1 MIQFD
6 HRIVE
11 TALQM
16 AREEGAT
23 QARIALER
31 SIENSATVLDN
42 QLDKML
48 SSSGSTLFIQLYI
61 DGCYGSFST
70 NRLDPDA
77 LRTFIRNAAA
87 STRLMTRDECRR
99 LPDPSLCYHGPEVD
113 LQQYDPAVESLTP
126 ELRRERAMVAS
137 AEIYGQHPRLLSVE
151 TEWGDTVDYSYTAD
165 SQGFHGETLQT
176 THTINAT
183 VSIRGR
189 GDEKPEAWWY
199 ESGIRLDEAPCE
211 GCGRRALQRA
221 LDQLHP
227 RKLRSGRYNIVI
239 DNMSSA
245 KVVAPIIRAMS
256 GGSLQQRNSFL
267 LDALGKQIFSD
278 RLTLVD
284 DPFIPGL
291 SGSRLFDNDG
301 IATARREIISR
312 GVLNHYFISDY
323 YAAKMGVPVTIDG
336 PSVLRFMRNGESPEK
351 VLNLTAL
358 LQEVGKG
365 ILITDFN
372 GGNCNSATGDFSYGI
387 RGFLFEN
394 GVVTHPVREMNIT
407 GNMIDL
413 WQHLIT
419 AGDDPRRSSRWTI
432 PSLAFER
439 VNFSGI

>member
-1 MIQFD
+1 MIRFD
-6 HRIVE
+6 HSIVE

-16 AREEGAT
+16 AREAGAT

-42 QLDKML
+42 QLDKTL

-77 LRTFIRNAAA
+77 LRAFIRNAAA
-87 STRLMTRDECRR
+87 STRLMTRDACRH
-99 LPDPSLCYHGPEVD
+99 LPDPAICFHGPEID

-126 ELRRERAMVAS
+126 ESRRERALVAS
-137 AEIYGQHPRLLSVE
+137 AEIYGRDPRLLSVE

-199 ESGIRLDEAPCE
+199 ESGIRLDEAPAS

-239 DNMSSA
+239 DNMVSS
-245 KVVAPIIRAMS
+245 KVVAPIIRALS

-267 LDALGKQIFSD
+267 LDAIGKPVFSE

-284 DPFIPGL
+284 DPFLPGL
-291 SGSRLFDNDG
+291 PGSRLFDNDG
-301 IATARREIISR
+301 VATARREIISK
-312 GVLNHYFISDY
+312 GVVNHYFIPDY
-323 YAAKMGVPVTIDG
+323 YAAKMGVPTTIDG
-336 PSVLRFMRNGESPEK
+336 PSVLRFVRNGESPEK

-358 LQEVGKG
+358 LQEAGKG

-372 GGNCNSATGDFSYGI
+372 GGNCNAATGDFSYCI

-394 GVVTHPVREMNIT
+394 GEVVHPVKEMNIT

-413 WQHLIT
+413 WQHLIA
-419 AGDDPRRSSRWTI
+419 AGDDPRSSSRWTI
-432 PSLAFER
+432 PSLAFEG

>member
-1 MIQFD
+1 MMQFD
-6 HRIVE
+6 HSIVE

-16 AREEGAT
+16 AAEAGAT

-77 LRTFIRNAAA
+77 LRAFIRNAAA
-87 STRLMTRDECRR
+87 SSRLMTRDDCRR
-99 LPDPSLCYHGPEVD
+99 LPDPVLCYHGPAVD
-113 LQQYDPAVESLTP
+113 LQQYDPAVETLTP

-165 SQGFHGETLQT
+165 SQGFRGETLQT

-211 GCGRRALQRA
+211 GCGKKALQRA

-239 DNMSSA
+239 DNMVSS
-245 KVVAPIIRAMS
+245 KVVAPIIRAIS

-267 LDALGKQIFSD
+267 LDALGKKIFSE
-278 RLTLVD
+278 RLTLID
-284 DPFIPGL
+284 DPFLPGL

-301 IATARREIISR
+301 IATARREIISQ
-312 GVLNHYFISDY
+312 GVLNHYFIPDY

-336 PSVLRFMRNGESPEK
+336 PSVLRFARCGENTEK

-358 LQEVGKG
+358 LQEAGKG

-394 GVVTHPVREMNIT
+394 GAVVHPVREMNIT
-407 GNMIDL
+407 GNMLDL
-413 WQHLIT
+413 WQHLIA
-419 AGDDPRRSSRWTI
+419 AGDDPRNSSRWTI
-432 PSLAFER
+432 PSLAFEG
-439 VNFSGI
+439 VNFSGL

>member
-6 HRIVE
+6 HGIVE

-16 AREEGAT
+16 AREAGAT

-77 LRTFIRNAAA
+77 LRSFIRNAAD

-99 LPDPSLCYHGPEVD
+99 LPDPALCYHGPEVD
-113 LQQYDPAVESLTP
+113 LQQYDPAIESLTP

-137 AEIYGQHPRLLSVE
+137 AEIYGRDPRLLSVE

-211 GCGRRALQRA
+211 GCGKKALQRA

-239 DNMSSA
+239 DNMVSS
-245 KVVAPIIRAMS
+245 KVVAPIIRAIS

-267 LDALGKQIFSD
+267 LDALGKKLFSE
-278 RLTLVD
+278 RLTLID
-284 DPFIPGL
+284 DPFLPGL

-301 IATARREIISR
+301 IATARREIISQ
-312 GVLNHYFISDY
+312 GVLNHYFIPDY

-336 PSVLRFMRNGESPEK
+336 PSVLRFARCGENTEK

-358 LQEVGKG
+358 LQEAGKG

-394 GVVTHPVREMNIT
+394 GAVVHPVREMNIT
-407 GNMIDL
+407 GNMLDL
-413 WQHLIT
+413 WQHLIA
-419 AGDDPRRSSRWTI
+419 AGDDPRNSSRWTI
-432 PSLAFER
+432 PSLAFEG
-439 VNFSGI
+439 VNFSGL

>member
-1 MIQFD
+1 MIRFD
-6 HRIVE
+6 HGIVE

-77 LRTFIRNAAA
+77 LRAFIRNAAA

-99 LPDPSLCYHGPEVD
+99 LPDPAICFHGPETD
-113 LQQYDPAVESLTP
+113 LQQYDPAVETLTP
-126 ELRRERAMVAS
+126 ELRRERAMTAS
-137 AEIYGQHPRLLSVE
+137 EEICGRHPRLLSVE
-151 TEWGDTVDYSYTAD
+151 TEWGDTIDYSYTAD

-176 THTINAT
+176 THTINAN

-221 LDQLHP
+221 LDQLNP
-227 RKLRSGRYNIVI
+227 RRLRSGRYNIVI
-239 DNMSSA
+239 DNMVSS
-245 KVVAPIIRAMS
+245 KVVAPLIRALS

-267 LDALGKQIFSD
+267 LEAIGKPVFSE

-284 DPFIPGL
+284 DPFLPGL

-301 IATARREIISR
+301 VATARRVIISR
-312 GVLNHYFISDY
+312 GVVNHYFIPDY
-323 YAAKMGVPVTIDG
+323 YAAKMGVAATVDG
-336 PSVLRFMRNGESPEK
+336 PSVLRFPRFGESPEK

-358 LQEVGKG
+358 LQEAGKG

-394 GVVTHPVREMNIT
+394 GEVVHPVKEMNIT

-413 WQHLIT
+413 WQHLIA
-419 AGDDPRRSSRWTI
+419 AGDDPRNSSRWTV
-432 PSLAFER
+432 PSLAFEG

>member
-1 MIQFD
+1 MIRFD
-6 HRIVE
+6 HSIVE

-16 AREEGAT
+16 AREAGAT

-42 QLDKML
+42 QLDKTL

-77 LRTFIRNAAA
+77 LRAFIRNAAA
-87 STRLMTRDECRR
+87 STRLMTRDACRR
-99 LPDPSLCYHGPEVD
+99 LPDPAICFHGPEID

-126 ELRRERAMVAS
+126 ESRRERAMVAS
-137 AEIYGQHPRLLSVE
+137 AEIFGQHPRLLSVE
-151 TEWGDTVDYSYTAD
+151 TEWGDTVDYFYTAD

-183 VSIRGR
+183 VAICGR

-199 ESGIRLDEAPCE
+199 ESGIRLDEAPAS

-221 LDQLHP
+221 LNQLHP

-239 DNMSSA
+239 DNMVSS
-245 KVVAPIIRAMS
+245 KVVAPIIRALS

-267 LDALGKQIFSD
+267 LDAIGKPVFSE

-284 DPFIPGL
+284 DPFLPGL
-291 SGSRLFDNDG
+291 PGSRLFDNDG
-301 IATARREIISR
+301 VATARREIISK
-312 GVLNHYFISDY
+312 GVVNHYFIPDY
-323 YAAKMGVPVTIDG
+323 YAAKMGVPTTIDG
-336 PSVLRFMRNGESPEK
+336 PSVLRFVRNGESPEK

-358 LQEVGKG
+358 LQEAGKG

-372 GGNCNSATGDFSYGI
+372 GGNCNAATGDFSYGI

-394 GVVTHPVREMNIT
+394 GEVIHPVKEMNIT

-413 WQHLIT
+413 WQHLIA
-419 AGDDPRRSSRWTI
+419 AGDDPRSSSRWTI
-432 PSLAFER
+432 PSLAFEG

>member
-6 HRIVE
+6 HGIVE

-16 AREEGAT
+16 AREAGAT

-77 LRTFIRNAAA
+77 LRSFIRNAAD

-99 LPDPSLCYHGPEVD
+99 LPYPALCYHGPEVD
-113 LQQYDPAVESLTP
+113 LQQYDPAIESLTP

-137 AEIYGQHPRLLSVE
+137 AEIYGRDPRLLSVE

-211 GCGRRALQRA
+211 GCGKKALQRA

-239 DNMSSA
+239 DNMVSS
-245 KVVAPIIRAMS
+245 KVVAPIIRAIS

-267 LDALGKQIFSD
+267 LDALGKKLFSE
-278 RLTLVD
+278 RLTLID
-284 DPFIPGL
+284 DPFLPGL

-301 IATARREIISR
+301 IATARREIISQ
-312 GVLNHYFISDY
+312 GVLNHYFIPDY

-336 PSVLRFMRNGESPEK
+336 PSVLRFARCGENTEK

-358 LQEVGKG
+358 LQEAGKG

-394 GVVTHPVREMNIT
+394 GAVVHPVREMNIT
-407 GNMIDL
+407 GNMLDL
-413 WQHLIT
+413 WQHLIA
-419 AGDDPRRSSRWTI
+419 AGDDPRNSSRWTI
-432 PSLAFER
+432 PSLAFEG
-439 VNFSGI
+439 VNFSGL